1 MEPILPLFDSVKEV
15 LEFNRNVISRPF
27 FVYRPHSIRQAVQ
40 TFKQLNAQKL
50 FAVKT
55 NPNPRVIHDIY
66 HAGIT
71 SFDVASLTEIH
82 QIRESFPDAEL
93 FYMHPVKSRHSIREA
108 YFNYRVKHYSL
119 DSEAELQKIVTE
131 TQHANDLGLHMR
143 IDIPNNYAELGLAG
157 KFGANL
163 QDAAGL
169 LKKIALHAHKIGIC
183 FHVGSQCM
191 HPDAYRV
198 AIRIAA
204 EVLKNADINIDYFNI
219 GGGFPSIYPGMNPPA
234 LEAYFEAIHE
244 EFYDVPNFQNMQ
256 LLSEPGRA
264 IVAESMSLITQVD
277 LRKRNELYI
286 NEGTYG
292 SLFDAGIPKFVFP
305 VKLIC
310 DREIHSTD
318 LAAFSFYGPTC
329 DSLDYMEG
337 PFYLPSDINE
347 GDYIEIGQLGAYGQT
362 MSTSFN
368 GFCAEKDLFIVTN
381 EPLMSMYGNSQES
394 YNQIEHAS

>member
-1 MEPILPLFDSVKEV
+1 MEQALPLFDSVKEV
-15 LEFNRNVISRPF
+15 LEFNKNVISRPF

-40 TFKQLNAQKL
+40 AFKHLKAQKL

-66 HAGIT
+66 HSGIT
-71 SFDVASLTEIH
+71 SFDVASLTEIQ

-108 YFNYRVKHYSL
+108 YFNYKVKHYSL
-119 DSEAELQKIVTE
+119 DSEAELQKILTE

-157 KFGANL
+157 KFGVNL
-163 QDAAGL
+163 QDAAEL

-191 HPDAYRV
+191 HPDAYRI

-204 EVLKNADINIDYFNI
+204 EVLKNAGINIDYFNI

-234 LEAYFEAIHE
+234 LAAYFEAIHE
-244 EFYDVPNFQNMQ
+244 EFSNIPNFQNMQ
-256 LLSEPGRA
+256 LLAEPGRA
-264 IVAESMSLITQVD
+264 IVAESMSLIAKVD

-362 MSTSFN
+362 MSSRFN
-368 GFCAEKDLFIVTN
+368 GFSAEKDLFIVTN